1 MLGVFLSADARGVS
15 EPRAGFWRRGIA
27 WSIDGLVATVL
38 AGVIIAIPVAWVFAA
53 TNGAVQFG
61 GPSLVILEKCTPA
74 ALNHL
79 PGGLEPPPASDANF
93 AVDCR
98 YSLLGLADTG
108 RVLTVG
114 KVSTVN
120 QGYSSTTTSIGRT
133 YGLGAD
139 GLPRSVVSLDGL
151 VLLFFLLYL
160 ILLQSRYGATA
171 GMALLK
177 IRVIRVESPR
187 SVGVPPLKAL
197 IRLVVLFVGFVPVL
211 AYLIW
216 RFLPREADLN
226 NSGYASR
233 SAPILLTAALLLS
246 GAFYLWVL
254 IDIIRRRDPVCDRIA
269 RTAVVLRSAARP

>member
-1 MLGVFLSADARGVS
+1 M
-15 EPRAGFWRRGIA
+15 
-27 WSIDGLVATVL
+27 
-38 AGVIIAIPVAWVFAA
+38 
-53 TNGAVQFG
+53 
-61 GPSLVILEKCTPA
+61 
-74 ALNHL
+74 NHL
-79 PGGLEPPPASDANF
+79 PGDLEPPPPSDANF

-114 KVSTVN
+114 KISTVN
-120 QGYSSTTTSIGRT
+120 QGYSSATTSIGRT

-139 GLPRSVVSLDGL
+139 GLRRGVVSLDGL
-151 VLLFFLLYL
+151 VLLFFLIYL

-177 IRVIRVESPR
+177 IRVISAESPR

-197 IRLVVLFVGFVPVL
+197 IRLVVLFVGFIPVL

-216 RFLPREADLN
+216 RFLPREADLQQFL
-226 NSGYASR
+226 GYPSR

-246 GAFYLWVL
+246 GAFYLWIL
-254 IDIIRRRDPVCDRIA
+254 IDVIRRRDPVYDRIA
-269 RTAVVLRSAARP
+269 RTAVVFRSGARP